1 MVKITDTIYGGKL
14 NTFMELHPYPI
25 KDINEHTLIILM
37 YDNQYE
43 YMMVKDGDLLPVK
56 FTKDKGIVFKDIGE
70 TFSEA
75 LSKCSAVDVESLNDW
90 TINSP
95 IMRKDVGKPMDKIK
109 NIFKRNK

>member
-43 YMMVKDGDLLPVK
+43 YMMVKDGNLLPVN

-75 LSKCSAVDVESLNDW
+75 LSKCPVLESLNDW
-90 TINSP
+90 IINCP
-95 IMRKDVGKPMDKIK
+95 IVKKDVEKPINKIK